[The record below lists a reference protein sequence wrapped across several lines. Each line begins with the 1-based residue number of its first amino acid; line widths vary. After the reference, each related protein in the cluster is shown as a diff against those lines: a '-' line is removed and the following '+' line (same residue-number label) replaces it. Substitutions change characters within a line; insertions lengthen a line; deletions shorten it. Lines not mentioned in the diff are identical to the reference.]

1 MENSHFERHRPL
13 LERACEAVS
22 ARTFWSPY
30 PEVPSGKIYGEDA
43 MAQGRAAYEARL
55 GAPFSLDQPNAGDR
69 WTGSEVSPFGPEL
82 GVTYPMSGI
91 DELVE
96 AAGEAGTAWGTASIK
111 TRVGICLEVLDR
123 LHKRSFEMA
132 YAVMHTTGQSF
143 IMAFQAGGPHSQDRG
158 LEAVTHAYNAMT
170 AVPQEPIIWEK
181 PQGKHPPIVLE
192 KRYRVVPRGIGLV
205 IGCSTFPTW
214 NSYPGLFA
222 DLATGNPVIVKPHP
236 RAVLPLAIT
245 VSVIREVLAESGFDP
260 NVVTLAADSPDNPI
274 ADDLAVRPEIKLVD
288 FTGSTAFG
296 DWIEAN
302 ARQAQVYTEKAG
314 VNAVVIGDFAD
325 FKGLSRNLA
334 FAFSLYSGQ
343 MCTTPQNVF
352 VPADGI
358 ETADARLSF
367 NEVASAL
374 AGSVEK
380 FLSDPARAVD
390 VLGAIQNQA
399 TLERLDSARG
409 AGEIALDSKAVEHP
423 EFPDATIRTP
433 LFVKLDTNDRSSY
446 AEECFGPVV
455 FVVPCTDIGDAIA
468 RMEASVSAG
477 GAITA
482 AIYADDDAV
491 LSQAEDAAA
500 RAGVNLSCN
509 LTGNIYV
516 NQAAAFSDFHATG
529 GNPAGNCTLTDQAFV
544 MGRFRVVQS
553 RIPVQSDA
561 A

>member
-1 MENSHFERHRPL
+1 MENSHFERHRQL
-13 LERACEAVS
+13 LDRAREAVS

-43 MAQGRAAYEARL
+43 MEQGRAAYEALL
-55 GAPFSLDQPNAGDR
+55 GARFPLDQPNAADR

-82 GVTYPMSGI
+82 GIAYPMSGP
-91 DELVE
+91 DELID
-96 AAGEAGTAWGTASIK
+96 AAGEAGRSWGDASIE
-111 TRVGICLEVLDR
+111 TRVGICLEALDR

-170 AVPQEPIIWEK
+170 AVPQSPIVWEK

-192 KRYRVVPRGIGLV
+192 KRYRIVPRGIGLV

-260 NVVTLAADSPDNPI
+260 NVITLAVDSPDNPI
-274 ADDLAVRPEIKLVD
+274 ADDLAVRPEIRLID

-325 FKGLSRNLA
+325 FRGLSRNLA

-352 VPADGI
+352 VPAEGI
-358 ETADARLSF
+358 ETADGHMSF
-367 NEVASAL
+367 DEVASGL

-390 VLGAIQNQA
+390 VLGAIQNPA
-399 TLERLDSARG
+399 TLERLDSARE
-409 AGEIALDSKAVEHP
+409 AGEIALDSRAVEHP

-433 LFVKLDTNDRSSY
+433 LFVKLDPENESSY

-455 FVVPCTDIGDAIA
+455 FVIPCASIEDAIA

-482 AIYADDDAV
+482 AVYADDEAV
-491 LSQAEDAAA
+491 LAQAEEAAA

-544 MGRFRVVQS
+544 IGRFRVVQS
-553 RIPVQSDA
+553 RIPVRADA